1 MAISRSSV
9 GQQITKPGKKRKR
22 KKPIKRKG
30 K

>member
-9 GQQITKPGKKRKR
+9 GQQITKPGKKKR
-22 KKPIKRKG
+22 KSKPVKRKG